1 MTRAWCSCTQRNGDL
16 VEERWRF
23 DANAVVGYTVQL
35 LRGRR
40 AFTVTLDLGDGNT
53 TVVMSLDD
61 FAAFV
66 NAIGETELWGKAIA
80 DMRSV
85 KA

>member
-1 MTRAWCSCTQRNGDL
+1 MTERAWCWCTQRNGEL

-23 DANAVVGYTVQL
+23 DAYSVIAYSV
-35 LRGRR
+35 RGRR
-40 AFTVTLDLGDGNT
+40 AFTVTLDFGDGNT
-53 TVVMSLDD
+53 TVTMTLDD
-61 FAAFV
+61 FEWFV
-66 NAIGETELWGKAIA
+66 NAVGETEPWGKAIA